1 MMNTW
6 WVGFTRRKKNIRIYK
21 NGMLVRVKLF
31 VFGKPNGILC
41 LARHS
46 LR

>member
-1 MMNTW
+1 MNTW

-31 VFGKPNGILC
+31 VFEKAQWDFMLSKA
-41 LARHS
+41 LA
-46 LR
+46 